1 IKPGERLALLGQ
13 SGAGKTTL
21 FRLLNATLR
30 PTAGAVVF
38 DGADTL
44 SLTGSGLRAM
54 RRRGGTIYQRHNL
67 VPSLT
72 ALENTLC
79 CALGRMSFVSTLRSI
94 FQPAKTDV
102 NLGLHALELVGLV
115 DKRNARADEL
125 SGGQQQRLAV
135 ARVLM
140 QSPDVILAD
149 EPTASLDP
157 ALAET
162 TTSLLVG
169 LARDAKKT
177 LIMAVHKVEL
187 LRHFPR
193 AVGLRAGGL
202 AFDVPLSEVHA
213 NLLNTLY
220 SRDSSPPGERDGE
233 PFQYKLGC
241 AGERPSTAS
250 RKPGFCTH
258 AVGGAGVYAPGG
270 FVAVCRC
277 TSQCALPADDSR
289 RTLELCSR
297 PFPAGPV
304 A

>member
-1 IKPGERLALLGQ
+1 VIYSLNSVRKHFSERRGEVQALNGVTLEVQPGEMLALLGP

-54 RRRGGTIYQRHNL
+54 RRRVGTIYQQHNL

-72 ALENTLC
+72 ALENALC
-79 CALGRMSFVSTLRSI
+79 GALGRMSLITTLRSI
-94 FQPAKTDV
+94 FRPTKPDV
-102 NLGLHALELVGLV
+102 DRALHALELVGLV

-162 TTSLLVG
+162 ITSLLMG
-169 LARDAKKT
+169 LARDGKKT
-177 LIMAVHKVEL
+177 LIMAVHRVDL
-187 LRHFPR
+187 ALRHFPR

-202 AFDVPLSEVHA
+202 SFDVPTCEVHA
-213 NLLNTLY
+213 DLLGSLY
-220 SRDSSPPGERDGE
+220 SRDNSSAGVRDGE
-233 PFQYKLGC
+233 HFQYKLGC
-241 AGERPSTAS
+241 AR
-250 RKPGFCTH
+250 
-258 AVGGAGVYAPGG
+258 
-270 FVAVCRC
+270 
-277 TSQCALPADDSR
+277 
-289 RTLELCSR
+289 
-297 PFPAGPV
+297 
-304 A
+304 